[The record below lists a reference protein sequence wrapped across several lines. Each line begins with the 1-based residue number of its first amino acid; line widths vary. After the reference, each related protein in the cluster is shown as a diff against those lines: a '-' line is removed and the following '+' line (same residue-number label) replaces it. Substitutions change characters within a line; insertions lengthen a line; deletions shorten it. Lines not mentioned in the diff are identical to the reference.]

1 LTEYLDALKTD
12 MQDFF
17 RFAGLSV
24 KMSRHCAEEAIIVSA
39 TSPKKLF
46 KYMQSRRL
54 ILTDL
59 GMDIVDAEMVRDALF
74 KAFPIDPRRSPVA
87 RIPREKVVVLTDSFS
102 QGPDLTSFKSDSSE
116 GKKEEV
122 AVTSGYISANT
133 SAKVPGLPLFH
144 RKENVLNGPLSD
156 HSPFKL
162 RQIAT
167 AASNKNSENDL
178 RKVTSNQFYSKSQL
192 QAYSQMQS
200 NSVTTTREYDLFM
213 TKLSSV
219 MEGGPGSHFLSS
231 PHSIGVSTALASL
244 PNRPSSVYRPQNL
257 NPVTVH
263 TELLLLRAA
272 SVLKVK
278 H

>member
-1 LTEYLDALKTD
+1 
-12 MQDFF
+12 MQEFF

-24 KMSRHCAEEAIIVSA
+24 KMSRHCAEEAILVSA

-54 ILTDL
+54 MLTDL
-59 GMDIVDAEMVRDALF
+59 GMDIVDAEMVRDALV
-74 KAFPIDPRRSPVA
+74 KAFPVDPRRSPVA
-87 RIPREKVVVLTDSFS
+87 RIPKEKVVVMTDSFS

-116 GKKEEV
+116 GKKDELG
-122 AVTSGYISANT
+122 AASGLSSANT
-133 SAKVPGLPLFH
+133 SSKVPGLPLFH
-144 RKENVLNGPLSD
+144 RKENVPNGLLSD

-167 AASNKNSENDL
+167 AANNKNTENDL
-178 RKVTSNQFYSKSQL
+178 RKFAASQYYSKSQL

-200 NSVTTTREYDLFM
+200 NSITTTRDYDLFM

-219 MEGGPGSHFLSS
+219 MEGGPGSHFISS

>member
-1 LTEYLDALKTD
+1 

-24 KMSRHCAEEAIIVSA
+24 KMSRHCAEESILISA
-39 TSPKKLF
+39 TSPKKLLKF
-46 KYMQSRRL
+46 MQTKGL
-54 ILTDL
+54 ALTDL
-59 GMDIVDAEMVRDALF
+59 GMDIVDAEMVRDALL
-74 KAFPIDPRRSPVA
+74 KAYPMDPRRSPVA
-87 RIPREKVVVLTDSFS
+87 RIPRERAVLVTDNFS
-102 QGPDLTSFKSDSSE
+102 QGPDLTSFKSDSSD
-116 GKKEEV
+116 GKKEELPMT
-122 AVTSGYISANT
+122 AGFSNANT
-133 SAKVPGLPLFH
+133 SAKVPGLPLFQ
-144 RKENVLNGPLSD
+144 RKENVQNGLPTD
-156 HSPFKL
+156 QSPFKL

-167 AASNKNSENDL
+167 AANHKNSESEH
-178 RKVTSNQFYSKSQL
+178 RKGTPNQYYSNSQL

-200 NSVTTTREYDLFM
+200 NSITSTRDYDLYM

-219 MEGGPGSHFLSS
+219 MEGGPGSNFLSS

-244 PNRPSSVYRPQNL
+244 PNRPSSVYRPKNL